1 MRRTGVVMASVAVVL
16 SLFAAG
22 CASEPEELTPV
33 SLQMHFLPEPS
44 WGIYLNGIESG
55 IFEKHGIE
63 LELIPGQGSNFTMQQ
78 LNEGK
83 ADFGS
88 ASLIAYLANRAS
100 VGEGTMAV
108 FAPMHHPQAG
118 IVTTAQADT
127 LADLAGTT
135 VGMIPF
141 SVSNILLPLVLT
153 ENGLD
158 PDSVTIES
166 IQTTSP
172 SIMFEGA
179 VDGLEVYLG
188 GNVAT
193 TLKQAEDEGIDV
205 SYIDLH
211 DYGLEGYA
219 NTIIVRKEILD
230 NDPDLVERMVAAID
244 ESLAAAQDADPKD
257 LAALVRERAPEY
269 TEEIVMLEWADY
281 QKLLAD
287 PGVFEENVVQ
297 TNLDY
302 VSGALGIPHQL
313 TPADVYTNQ
322 YVPGA

>member
-1 MRRTGVVMASVAVVL
+1 MRKTGVVMASLAVVL
-16 SLFAAG
+16 SLAAVG
-22 CASEPEELTPV
+22 CAGESEELTPV

-55 IFEKHGIE
+55 IFEEHGID

-100 VGEGTMAV
+100 VGEGTTAV

-127 LADLAGTT
+127 LADLEGTT

-141 SVSNILLPLVLT
+141 SVSNILLPLVLS

-158 PDSVTIES
+158 PDSVSIES
-166 IQTTSP
+166 IQTSSP
-172 SIMFEGA
+172 SLMFEGA
-179 VDGLEVYLG
+179 VDGMEVYLG

-193 TLKQAEDEGIDV
+193 TLKQAGDEGIDV

-211 DYGLEGYA
+211 DYGLVGYA
-219 NTIIVRKEILD
+219 NTIIVRDEILD
-230 NDPDLVERMVAAID
+230 SDPDLVERMVAAID
-244 ESLAAAQDADPKD
+244 ESLSAAQDADPQD
-257 LAALVRERAPEY
+257 LAALVRQRAPEY
-269 TEEIVMLEWADY
+269 TEEIVMLEWNDY
-281 QKLLAD
+281 RQLLAD
-287 PGVFEENVVQ
+287 PGVFEESVVQ

-302 VSGALGIPHQL
+302 VADGLGIPHEL
-313 TPADVYTNQ
+313 TPADVYTNE